1 VTYYFKE
8 FFSGCKININ
18 ILYRLL
24 LFKNDLRFTKAHI
37 FIKKYYEL
45 KSFSAVQS
53 AFRVKF
59 KVKVAPG
66 HQIIKNIVQAFEKS
80 GSVVPG
86 RSKCQIPTQ
95 KRQEA
100 KKQLETMVKEFP
112 NLSIRKAD

>member
-1 VTYYFKE
+1 MIYDLPKRIF
-8 FFSGCKININ
+8 
-18 ILYRLL
+18 LL
-24 LFKNDLRFTKAHI
+24 KND
-37 FIKKYYEL
+37 YEL

-66 HQIIKNIVQAFEKS
+66 HQIIKNIVQAFEKT

-86 RSKCQIPTQ
+86 RSKGQIPTQ

-112 NLSIRKAD
+112 NLSIRKAASAVDVSKNTRVLYSA